1 MTDTKSDV
9 NTDSTEAKKLKQQIE
24 FYFSDSNFPRDKFLR
39 NKAAEND
46 GWVPIEVIAT
56 FNKVKQISTDV
67 DFISKVLRTSEVLQV
82 SEDGKRVRR
91 LAPLPEVDTLDE
103 RSIYVKG
110 FPQDETAA
118 DVTVESVSNF
128 FQPYGKV
135 LSVRLRRTKEKR
147 FKGSVFVEFS
157 TVEEAKKAA
166 AAQGL
171 KWKDQYDLL
180 MLMKKEYIEQ
190 KKKELKEKRKRKREE
205 SEKKNQNETNP
216 KKEITEGLIVK
227 VEHIGDSQ
235 PISRDELK
243 SLFSQFG
250 QVKYVEF
257 NDQEKKAF
265 IRFATKTA
273 AESALKEYAD
283 GSKEIGGNKV
293 VVTLLTGDEE
303 KEYWQKNIIAKSTQK
318 KTTKKRRKN

>member
-157 TVEEAKKAA
+157 TVEEAKKSSRSSGS
-166 AAQGL
+166 Q
-171 KWKDQYDLL
+171 
-180 MLMKKEYIEQ
+180 M
-190 KKKELKEKRKRKREE
+190 
-205 SEKKNQNETNP
+205 
-216 KKEITEGLIVK
+216 EGSI
-227 VEHIGDSQ
+227 
-235 PISRDELK
+235 
-243 SLFSQFG
+243 
-250 QVKYVEF
+250 
-257 NDQEKKAF
+257 
-265 IRFATKTA
+265 
-273 AESALKEYAD
+273 
-283 GSKEIGGNKV
+283 
-293 VVTLLTGDEE
+293 
-303 KEYWQKNIIAKSTQK
+303 
-318 KTTKKRRKN
+318 